1 MGHLCEKGRQRG
13 CMIVEFTG
21 GLDIRRECKP
31 WNLPLMWSRVMIERI
46 GSFTVVHVKHRSEG
60 ATLVDN
66 KGEVIWELWTS

>member
-1 MGHLCEKGRQRG
+1 
-13 CMIVEFTG
+13 
-21 GLDIRRECKP
+21 
-31 WNLPLMWSRVMIERI
+31 MIERI